1 VDEVRMWQCAR
12 APKPLQRLAVGA
24 SEWIALIP
32 ASLALPEV
40 EAIFLRWD
48 SETHP
53 VIRRKLD
60 NGSILLAGSYPTAA
74 TMASSSI
81 DIGNTQDLERR
92 SAHVIKRAGR

>member
-1 VDEVRMWQCAR
+1 MDEVRVWQFAR

-24 SEWIALIP
+24 SEWVALIP

-40 EAIFLRWD
+40 EAIFLRWN

-74 TMASSSI
+74 TMSGSAD
-81 DIGNTQDLERR
+81 DIRNMQDLEHR
-92 SAHVIKRAGR
+92 SAHIIKRTGR